1 MEQRPGRNSGPT
13 GDWSQSISSHDL
25 VWDVRCNLEF
35 LGMLFYVSVAPIFLA
50 DYFFTVKCWWCNGVS
65 DGVFID
71 IPLDQNELFD
81 KVDKKS
87 KKEAVCSLFLMPEI
101 RRRRIRFERPL
112 FFSLPNE
119 VRTAN
124 AEQLKC
130 QHEVDWTL
138 YLVEFMLERRCW
150 WMR

>member
-1 MEQRPGRNSGPT
+1 M
-13 GDWSQSISSHDL
+13 
-25 VWDVRCNLEF
+25 
-35 LGMLFYVSVAPIFLA
+35 
-50 DYFFTVKCWWCNGVS
+50 S

-101 RRRRIRFERPL
+101 RHRRIRFERPL

-130 QHEVDWTL
+130 QDEVDWTL